1 MTDHFAHKQSWPA
14 AKVRIEKNLAK
25 VQAKLQK
32 KAANGCHLA
41 ADTLAALA
49 NINRLTTPANQ

>member
-1 MTDHFAHKQSWPA
+1 MTNKFTHKQSWPA
-14 AKVRIEKNLAK
+14 AKARIEKNLAK

-49 NINRLTTPANQ
+49 NVNRITTPANQ